1 MLLSRVAAALYWSG
15 RYLERVEHCTRVI
28 DVRLDLGLDR
38 TPGAREWDFER
49 LYDALLFTRD
59 EDEDLPANPAEL
71 IERTI
76 FDPANKQ
83 SVFACLTSAREN
95 ARQVREEISSEMW
108 EQLNALYLRMKDLRM
123 EGTWPA
129 RPHYLARFIIEGVH
143 LFQGITDA
151 TMGHG
156 EGWQYLQVGR
166 FVERADA
173 TAWLLDLQFQG
184 LATAATAS
192 ARATHSE
199 WAGLLRSC
207 ASLEAYWRVYTA
219 DLRPDRIA
227 EFLLLNPDGPRS
239 VRFSAECIESALRVI
254 GEHVSRR
261 VAGHAERLAGKLHA
275 SLNYGQ
281 MEELLGDN
289 PHLVLG
295 SIRRQCEEIHAA
307 LYHTNIDYPIETAI
321 PA

>member
-1 MLLSRVAAALYWSG
+1 M
-15 RYLERVEHCTRVI
+15 EHCTRVI

-38 TPGAREWDFER
+38 TPGAREWDFSR
-49 LYDALLFTRD
+49 LYHALLLNRE
-59 EDEDLPANPAEL
+59 EDEALPGNPTAL
-71 IERTI
+71 VERTI
-76 FDPANKQ
+76 FDPANRQ
-83 SVFACLTSAREN
+83 SVMACLTSAREN

-108 EQLNALYLRMKDLRM
+108 EQLNALYLQMKDLRM

-129 RPHYLARFIIEGVH
+129 RPHYLARFIIDGVH

-166 FVERADA
+166 FLERADA
-173 TAWLLDLQFQG
+173 TAWLLDLHFQSR
-184 LATAATAS
+184 AETAS
-192 ARATHSE
+192 ASSRVSHGE

-207 ASLEAYWRVYTA
+207 ASLEAYCRVYTA

-239 VRFSAECIESALRVI
+239 VRFSAACIESALQVI

-261 VAGHAERLAGKLHA
+261 IAGHAERLAGKLHA

-281 MEELLGDN
+281 MEELLADD
-289 PHLVLG
+289 PHPFFA

-307 LYHTNIDYPIETAI
+307 LYHTNIDYPIESAI